1 MSRGFFIALLAFFST
16 ACTQKM
22 ICPAYQSSFIYDKE
36 ELRKKFSY
44 FNEDS
49 TPKILASR
57 QTKFLV
63 AVPESYRKKL
73 RSLRTVE
80 MKPVYPVIP
89 DSLKVNKDVELL
101 LAETDVSDSVATA
114 ADSVETEYAITKTKE
129 KYNLD
134 QDLYMWY
141 FRKILVMPDVRV
153 AMEGKKQQA
162 AEAAKDSKSKNKD
175 KARRKSKTD
184 SLQVSAP
191 ADTTATKRRGLF
203 GGKKKNQ
210 ATNPAGKPKEKAPA
224 KKEDEGDG
232 F

>member
-1 MSRGFFIALLAFFST
+1 MFRGFFIALLAFFST

-57 QTKFLV
+57 QTKYLV

-73 RSLRTVE
+73 RSLRTIE

-101 LAETDVSDSVATA
+101 LAETDITDSVATA

-153 AMEGKKQQA
+153 AMESKKEQA
-162 AEAAKDSKSKNKD
+162 AAAAKESKSKKKD
-175 KARRKSKTD
+175 VTRKRTKAD
-184 SLQVSAP
+184 SLDANTP
-191 ADTTATKRRGLF
+191 ADTTNTKKRALF
-203 GGKKKNQ
+203 GGRKKNKSTGPA
-210 ATNPAGKPKEKAPA
+210 ATPKEKAPA